1 MPDSAPNRTGLTR
14 YLGDVLDSTKSLTD
28 DLTDYANDMLD
39 NGEKIQRG
47 LRKTTMR
54 VLGSDRDEDDARADR
69 PRLGKSDMGPRRVG
83 TPAE

>member
-1 MPDSAPNRTGLTR
+1 MPDAAQNRTGLTR

-54 VLGSDRDEDDARADR
+54 VLGSDRDDDELSDR
-69 PRLGKSDMGPRRVG
+69 PRPGDPERAMRRVS
-83 TPAE
+83 TPAD

>member
-1 MPDSAPNRTGLTR
+1 MPDAAQNRTGLTR

-28 DLTDYANDMLD
+28 DLADYANDMLD

-54 VLGSDRDEDDARADR
+54 VLGSDRDDDEPSGR
-69 PRLGKSDMGPRRVG
+69 PRPGDPERAMRRVS
-83 TPAE
+83 TSAD